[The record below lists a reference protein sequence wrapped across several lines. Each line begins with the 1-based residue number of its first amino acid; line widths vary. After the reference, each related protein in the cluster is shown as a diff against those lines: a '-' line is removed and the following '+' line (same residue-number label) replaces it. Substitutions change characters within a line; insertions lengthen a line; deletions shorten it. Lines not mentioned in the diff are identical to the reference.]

1 MATNQCN
8 VVEAQAACAFRFNL
22 TALNILSMTTATL
35 NTSEAHGFV
44 GNKMLLTILPEEV
57 DQILR
62 QDFNSIIV
70 DVREAKDFIRG
81 HVPGAINLP
90 EGNWSKISGLQYD
103 VTMIVYCYSN
113 TCPLGLQ
120 TISEFAR
127 HGYSAVEMEGGFD
140 AWKEN
145 NLPVEF

>member
-1 MATNQCN
+1 
-8 VVEAQAACAFRFNL
+8 
-22 TALNILSMTTATL
+22 MTTATL
-35 NTSEAHGFV
+35 NTPEAQAFF
-44 GNKMLLTILPEEV
+44 GNKTLLTILPEEV
-57 DQILR
+57 NQIR
-62 QDFNSIIV
+62 RTDFSSIIV

-90 EGNWSKISGLQYD
+90 EGTWGKISGLQYD
-103 VTMIVYCYSN
+103 LTMIVYCYSN

-120 TISEFAR
+120 AISEFAR
-127 HGYSAVEMEGGFD
+127 QGYSVIEMDGGFE